1 MCAQGDS
8 TWFIERCLARSL
20 SGVAL
25 SSICD
30 PQAAALCHAAGEGAE
45 LQLRFGGKTAP
56 EADSGPP
63 IDALVK
69 VSTRAPRPHSAR
81 LPLPLCTFALAA
93 RTRCTW
99 TEDWENTWTALGLLH
114 LLQQRRLGLLDCD
127 HACPPACLAHCFTL
141 WRVGLARRW

>member
-69 VSTRAPRPHSAR
+69 VSTPTTQC
-81 LPLPLCTFALAA
+81 PLAVAAMHVAA
-93 RTRCTW
+93 RTCWTW
-99 TEDWENTWTALGLLH
+99 TVALGLS
-114 LLQQRRLGLLDCD
+114 DCD
-127 HACPPACLAHCFTL
+127 HACAGRLADCLTL
-141 WRVGLARRW
+141 WRAGLASRW

>member
-1 MCAQGDS
+1 MAQIGGPRCGQGDS

-20 SGVAL
+20 SGVAI

-69 VSTRAPRPHSAR
+69 VSTPTTQCPLAVAAVHVAAPTC
-81 LPLPLCTFALAA
+81 L
-93 RTRCTW
+93 TW
-99 TEDWENTWTALGLLH
+99 RALGLMH
-114 LLQQRRLGLLDCD
+114 LVCWTATTPAQAVLSDRLS
-127 HACPPACLAHCFTL
+127 T
-141 WRVGLARRW
+141 